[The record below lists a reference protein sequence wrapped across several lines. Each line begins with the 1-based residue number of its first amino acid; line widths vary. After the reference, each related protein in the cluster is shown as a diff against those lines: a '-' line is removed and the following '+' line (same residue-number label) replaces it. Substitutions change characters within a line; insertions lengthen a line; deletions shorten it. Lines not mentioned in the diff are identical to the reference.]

1 MARIAWKSLG
11 IIVLCLA
18 GGCVTPSAPAKTSM
32 SWLKAIG
39 GHDDNSELIQID
51 AALLERPI
59 EDPFLSREIWGAA
72 DHMVVSLD
80 RRDAL
85 EANGFRV
92 GQIVGMTPSK
102 LQELL
107 RSERWCLDPRRR
119 MVQSGNTIQ
128 QALSKEMPECSY
140 EVKNGKEAETVEL
153 QKVRFLFDI
162 TATLTSDGKSRLK
175 FVPKVE
181 NGEAQLPFEANPE
194 KSSWTLKVDRAARVY
209 PDLGWELNVAPNSYL
224 IIGADLEMPNSLAYR
239 AFVQDVDGRQVQRVL
254 ILRTSR
260 RSKDA
265 EPSEPTLEDIARAS
279 TSPPL
284 AAQAVRASRQ

>member
-1 MARIAWKSLG
+1 VARFATKSLTLA
-11 IIVLCLA
+11 VLCLL
-18 GGCVTPSAPAKTSM
+18 GGCVTPAAPTQTSM
-32 SWLKAIG
+32 AWLKSLAS
-39 GHDDNSELIQID
+39 HDDNSDVVQID

-59 EDPFLSREIWGAA
+59 EDSFLSREVWGAA
-72 DHMVVSLD
+72 DHMVVSVD
-80 RRDAL
+80 RRDVL

-92 GQIVGMTPSK
+92 GQIVGMTPAK

-119 MVQSGNTIQ
+119 MVQSGNTIP

-140 EVKNGKEAETVEL
+140 DVKIGKQVDSVQL

-162 TATLTSDGKSRLK
+162 TATLTPEGKSRLK

-181 NGEAQLPFEANPE
+181 NGEAQLPFEANPDQ
-194 KSSWTLKVDRAARVY
+194 SAWTLKVDRAARTY
-209 PDLGWELNVAPNSYL
+209 PDLGWELDLAPNSYV
-224 IIGADLEMPNSLAYR
+224 IIGADLEKPNSLAYR

-260 RSKDA
+260 RVKDA
-265 EPSEPTLEDIARAS
+265 EPNEPTLEDIARAS
-279 TSPPL
+279 SSPPL